1 MADVAVFRST
11 LIGVVM
17 HRIALSSNRS
27 GVRRPA
33 NLALVAAIA
42 WVLAGS
48 LAGCMSTPTVVQ
60 NRFDLGEPPVSQGTV
75 SNALRVG
82 VLVVPDVRAPSDLD
96 SDRINY
102 RLQYLSALESRSY
115 TTSNWSM
122 TPPQLLTQ
130 RLRSQLSQHGAVMS
144 NLGSTGAPVL
154 QVDLLKFEQVFDQV
168 GVSHAV
174 IRLRATLSRN
184 GAVMGQR
191 DFEAQAPSATADAA
205 GGAQALRQATDASIG
220 SLIQW
225 LAAQPLNV
233 AGQK

>member
-1 MADVAVFRST
+1 MADLAVFRST
-11 LIGVVM
+11 LMGVVM

-27 GVRRPA
+27 GARRPA

-42 WVLAGS
+42 WVLVGS
-48 LAGCMSTPTVVQ
+48 LAGCTNTPTVVQ
-60 NRFDLGEPPVSQGTV
+60 NRFDLGEPPARLSPA

-96 SDRINY
+96 NDRINY
-102 RLQYLSALESRSY
+102 RLTYLSDLESRSY
-115 TTSNWSM
+115 TSSHWSM

-144 NLGSTGAPVL
+144 NLGSTDAPVL

-174 IRLRATLSRN
+174 IRLRATLSRT
-184 GAVMGQR
+184 GTVMGQH

-205 GGAQALRQATDASIG
+205 GGAQALRQAADASIG
-220 SLIQW
+220 SLIEW
-225 LAAQPLNV
+225 LAAQPM
-233 AGQK
+233 K

>member
-1 MADVAVFRST
+1 MADLAVFRST
-11 LIGVVM
+11 LMGVVM
-17 HRIALSSNRS
+17 HRIVLSSNRF
-27 GVRRPA
+27 GARRPA
-33 NLALVAAIA
+33 SVVLVAAIA
-42 WVLAGS
+42 WVLVGS
-48 LAGCMSTPTVVQ
+48 LAGCANPPTVVQ
-60 NRFDLGEPPVSQGTV
+60 NRFDLGEPPARLSAA

-96 SDRINY
+96 NDRINY
-102 RLQYLSALESRSY
+102 RLTYLSDLESRSY
-115 TTSNWSM
+115 TTSHWSM

-144 NLGSTGAPVL
+144 NLGSIDVPVL

-174 IRLRATLSRN
+174 IRLRATLSR
-184 GAVMGQR
+184 GGTVMGQH

-225 LAAQPLNV
+225 LAAQPM
-233 AGQK
+233 K

>member
-1 MADVAVFRST
+1 MAELAYFRST

-27 GVRRPA
+27 GARRPA

-42 WVLAGS
+42 WILAGS

-60 NRFDLGEPPVSQGTV
+60 NRFDLGEPPASQGTA

-82 VLVVPDVRAPSDLD
+82 VLVVPDVRAPSALD
-96 SDRINY
+96 NDRINY

-115 TTSNWSM
+115 TTSTWSM

-144 NLGSTGAPVL
+144 NLGSIDAPVL
-154 QVDLLKFEQVFDQV
+154 QVDLLKFEQVFDQI
-168 GVSHAV
+168 GVSHGV

-184 GAVMGQR
+184 GTVMGQR